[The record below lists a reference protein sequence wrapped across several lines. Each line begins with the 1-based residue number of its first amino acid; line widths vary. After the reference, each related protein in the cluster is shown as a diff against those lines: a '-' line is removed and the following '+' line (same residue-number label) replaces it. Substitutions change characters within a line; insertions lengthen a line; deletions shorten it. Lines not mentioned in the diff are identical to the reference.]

1 LWRLAESCSVRRL
14 STIALYFVLLAA
26 GTAFVS
32 IPRTDPALWA
42 LTAFTSGRQALDS
55 GDLARAEQ
63 ELQRAR
69 AYVPDNP
76 ETNFALG
83 NLRLAQGKRGE
94 AKAFYE
100 NALRLNSKHKGIL
113 NNLAL
118 VALEENQPAQALRYL
133 QRALEQPP
141 QEAKTFYL
149 LAKTHLAL
157 GDFQNARLAIG
168 RAIQRDRER
177 AEYRQLLEE
186 IGRRAHE

>member
-1 LWRLAESCSVRRL
+1 M
-14 STIALYFVLLAA
+14 LAA
-26 GTAFVS
+26 GTAFVA

-42 LTAFTSGRQALDS
+42 LTAFPSGRQALDS
-55 GDLARAEQ
+55 GDFARAEQ

-83 NLRLAQGKRGE
+83 NLRLAQGKRAE
-94 AKAFYE
+94 AKSFYE
-100 NALRLNSKHKGIL
+100 IALRLNPKHKGAL

-118 VALEENQPAQALRYL
+118 VALEAKQPAQAMEYL
-133 QRALEQPP
+133 QRALEQHP

-149 LAKTHLAL
+149 LAKAHLAL

-168 RAIQRDRER
+168 RAIQRDRDR
-177 AEYRQLLEE
+177 SEYRQLLEE